1 MQHQGHQDASHGI
14 QLGKV
19 TFNVREDS
27 CYTAGMGTALYKALR
42 EAGVSDEIATAAADD
57 AGQTERLQRMEERLT
72 RVEVT
77 LRVLV
82 GLAVAIL
89 ILQLQPF
96 FS

>member
-1 MQHQGHQDASHGI
+1 M
-14 QLGKV
+14 
-19 TFNVREDS
+19 
-27 CYTAGMGTALYKALR
+27 
-42 EAGVSDEIATAAADD
+42 SDEIATAAAED

-89 ILQLQPF
+89 LLQLQPF

>member
-1 MQHQGHQDASHGI
+1 VHE
-14 QLGKV
+14 
-19 TFNVREDS
+19 NVR
-27 CYTAGMGTALYKALR
+27 YTVNMGTALYKALR

-57 AGQTERLQRMEERLT
+57 AGHTERMQCMEEGFI
-72 RVEVT
+72 RVELT

-89 ILQLQPF
+89 VLQLQPL